1 MSGHSKWAGIK
12 HKKAIVDARRGQ
24 VFTKVTREL
33 TVAAREG
40 GINELAVGDRLE
52 FLVERDERSGKP
64 RAAEIRPAPAG

>member
-1 MSGHSKWAGIK
+1 MLSGKVILYNEERGFGFIRPDNGD
-12 HKKAIVDARRGQ
+12 VD
-24 VFTKVTREL
+24 VFIHIR
-33 TVAAREG
+33 AAREG